1 MKTRLCLLLFV
12 CVLWSCSK
20 PNNEPLEAESTA
32 VVTEPVPAQKPRSV
46 TAIHVLKLGMTA
58 DTVKALLGEPSRID
72 TVSKRPETL
81 EWWYGENQ
89 KVHLL
94 RGQVTR
100 VIEDVAKEQ
109 ALLRQIVKAR
119 EQGNETEVT
128 RLMDELTSGRK

>member
-1 MKTRLCLLLFV
+1 MRNRLCLFLIAT
-12 CVLWSCSK
+12 VLWSSCSK
-20 PNNEPLEAESTA
+20 PHESLEPETTA
-32 VVTEPVPAQKPRSV
+32 AAVDTVPVQKPRPTRSV
-46 TAIHVLKLGMTA
+46 HILKLGMVA
-58 DTVKALLGEPSRID
+58 DSVKALLGEPSKID

-89 KVHLL
+89 KVHFI

-109 ALLRQIVKAR
+109 AILREIVKAR
-119 EQGNETEVT
+119 ERGDEAELT